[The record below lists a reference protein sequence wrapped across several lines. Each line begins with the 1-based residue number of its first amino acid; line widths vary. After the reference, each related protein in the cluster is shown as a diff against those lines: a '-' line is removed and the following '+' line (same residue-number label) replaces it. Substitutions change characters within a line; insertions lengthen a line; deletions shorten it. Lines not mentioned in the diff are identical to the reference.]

1 MARFPVR
8 GGLLNRVTR
17 EVHAVEKVS
26 FDLWPGETLSLVG
39 ESGCGASRPP
49 AGLLLRLVETQGGT
63 AYLRRSSGSIPLA
76 GGKLQALRRNIQ
88 FIFQDPYASL
98 DPRQTVGDSIMEPL
112 RVHGLLRGEAALGRV
127 AWLLKRVGLQPEH
140 AGAIPCAFPAASGSG
155 SACPRAGAGS
165 EGGDSRRV
173 GVGPGCLHSGADYQ
187 SDARPAA
194 RDGHRVSVY
203 FP

>member
-1 MARFPVR
+1 MTSVARFPVR

-39 ESGCGASRPP
+39 ESGCGKSTTGRA
-49 AGLLLRLVETQGGT
+49 LLRLVETRGGT
-63 AYLRRSSGSIPLA
+63 ITFDGQRIDTLA

-112 RVHGLLRGEAALGRV
+112 RVHGLLRGEAARERV
-127 AWLLKRVGLQPEH
+127 APAAEARGVAAGACP
-140 AGAIPCAFPAASGSG
+140 GAIPMPFPAASGSG
-155 SACPRAGAGS
+155 SALP
-165 EGGDSRRV
+165 
-173 GVGPGCLHSGADYQ
+173 
-187 SDARPAA
+187 ARW
-194 RDGHRVSVY
+194 R
-203 FP
+203 